1 MILDYQ
7 SLITRLEQLVEENI
21 SNEEFCVEELA
32 SAAGIS
38 RSHLHRKLRAT
49 RGQSASQFIRDY
61 RLNKALILLKE
72 EQQTVSEV
80 AFRVGFSS
88 PTYFSKCFAD
98 LYGHPPSQANKIIL
112 PDPNIDP
119 KLPSGRKGIKAIK
132 RKWVLVLLAL
142 AILLPYSVF
151 FLIQLSGKNKFDEA
165 HSKSVAIL
173 PFQNLSDD
181 PVNAYFSVGVG
192 DAIARKLSGISELIV
207 VSHSQPVRKEGDQES
222 MVEIAHKLNT
232 SYLLDGSVQ
241 KFGEIIRVEVV
252 LVSGKTGHR
261 IWAEHYDEKFE
272 DIFQVQN
279 EIAEKVAFSLE
290 TSLSPAE
297 RSDLDLGYTSNPQAY
312 KLYMKARYEFGT
324 YSRVGY
330 KKAEDYAT
338 QAIALDAN
346 FALAYSLLGN
356 ISFAKGS
363 IFGVELDAREALSQA
378 FIHISKALE
387 IEPDLPEAHAMKG
400 FYYLYFDWDFKKAED
415 EYKLGMERFNT
426 ESYAYYADFLNFVG
440 RHKEALELARQL
452 EYFEPYYPNT
462 RMILSLFYNQM
473 FVEAKEFALARL
485 RTIQN
490 YLTLDSYGFLL
501 LNTGEYKE
509 AIDIFKQ
516 IFELEGIRYPRI
528 MGYLGAAYARSGQ
541 EDQARLIIKELEE
554 LRTQSTAGSPGFF
567 IAVIYAAL
575 GENEKTLGWITTATV
590 EHEMEIPWLTT
601 EPQFY
606 ALHELAD
613 FEALVKKVGFPG
625 F

>member
-1 MILDYQ
+1 
-7 SLITRLEQLVEENI
+7 
-21 SNEEFCVEELA
+21 
-32 SAAGIS
+32 
-38 RSHLHRKLRAT
+38 
-49 RGQSASQFIRDY
+49 
-61 RLNKALILLKE
+61 
-72 EQQTVSEV
+72 
-80 AFRVGFSS
+80 
-88 PTYFSKCFAD
+88 
-98 LYGHPPSQANKIIL
+98 
-112 PDPNIDP
+112 
-119 KLPSGRKGIKAIK
+119 
-132 RKWVLVLLAL
+132 
-142 AILLPYSVF
+142 
-151 FLIQLSGKNKFDEA
+151 
-165 HSKSVAIL
+165 
-173 PFQNLSDD
+173 
-181 PVNAYFSVGVG
+181 
-192 DAIARKLSGISELIV
+192 
-207 VSHSQPVRKEGDQES
+207 
-222 MVEIAHKLNT
+222 
-232 SYLLDGSVQ
+232 
-241 KFGEIIRVEVV
+241 
-252 LVSGKTGHR
+252 
-261 IWAEHYDEKFE
+261 
-272 DIFQVQN
+272 VQN

-324 YSRVGY
+324 YSRAGY

-440 RHKEALELARQL
+440 RHKEALELAIQL

-554 LRTQSTAGSPGFF
+554 LRTQSTAGSLGFF

-575 GENEKTLGWITTATV
+575 GENEKALGWITTATV